1 PADVL
6 QLPAPRFVALDA
18 FCLEQRLAQVLGYRE
33 IGDERLR
40 KLDQLRA
47 ERLQLVHLLL
57 ALGFTDRWHR
67 RHRGYHSA
75 PMPKRHGFTFEHGE
89 LHDMAEQVLA
99 RAKRAGASG
108 CECEVSEGFGLTV
121 TVRKGK
127 PDTIEHNRDR
137 SIGVTVYLGE

>member
-1 PADVL
+1 
-6 QLPAPRFVALDA
+6 
-18 FCLEQRLAQVLGYRE
+18 
-33 IGDERLR
+33 
-40 KLDQLRA
+40 
-47 ERLQLVHLLL
+47 
-57 ALGFTDRWHR
+57 
-67 RHRGYHSA
+67 
-75 PMPKRHGFTFEHGE
+75 MPKPHGFTFNAAE

-137 SIGVTVYLGE
+137 AIGVTIYLGDRPKARRGHASTSDVSPAALEQTVDAALALARHTSEGQCGRLAHGPLLAEHAAEPEPVHVS